1 TDELWKLMVASYKVL
16 NKTHPELTDHCW
28 LCYNTRPPFYE
39 AMGTIE
45 KARRING
52 SNPAQCLWKSGKRTK
67 PSITLAQV
75 SGEGRC
81 IG

>member
-1 TDELWKLMVASYKVL
+1 TDKLWRFMVASYNVL

-28 LCYNTRPPFYE
+28 LCYNTRPHFYE
-39 AMGTIE
+39 AVGTIK

-52 SNPAQCLWKSGKRTK
+52 SNPAQCLWKRTR
-67 PSITLAQV
+67 PGNTLAQI

-81 IG
+81 VG